1 MEEVL
6 SRNEEM
12 GGLPYY
18 IKVFKEILHDAA

>member
-18 IKVFKEILHDAA
+18 IEVFKEILHDAA